1 MNAGAKR
8 VENVRVSR
16 VTKSRFRET
25 EPIPSPTETDAK
37 TGQASHLSALSESIS
52 IRQNRVIELQK
63 LIQQGKFCRTNDKI
77 AQAML
82 GELIS
87 ISTD

>member
-8 VENVRVSR
+8 AQNVRASR
-16 VTKSRFRET
+16 VTKSRSQET
-25 EPIPSPTETDAK
+25 EPIPSPTETKAK
-37 TGQASHLSALSESIS
+37 TGQVFFSESIS

-63 LIQQGKFCRTNDKI
+63 LIQQGKFCPTNDKI

-87 ISTD
+87 IPTD